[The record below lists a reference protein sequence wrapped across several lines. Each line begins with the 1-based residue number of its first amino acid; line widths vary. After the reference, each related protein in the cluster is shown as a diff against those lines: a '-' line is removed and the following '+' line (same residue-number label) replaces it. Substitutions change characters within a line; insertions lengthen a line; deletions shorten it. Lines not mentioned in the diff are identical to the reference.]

1 MCCLLVKHQIV
12 HTHILT
18 NVSAAV
24 IGLCRYYMQMLDM
37 GKADGTLLLQDNLY
51 SSGMLRPF
59 IIEFFILLI
68 HPVPFV
74 HFEIHLHEVFG
85 YTIYTSDD
93 FFTVLMLPRVYLLAR
108 VLRDELKLTH
118 ETVNYHGSLVKVNL
132 ENPLVIIKQIVLD
145 FPLVFVPVLY
155 ASTVLIAGYAMMC
168 LERPTNEDFFY
179 FQNAL
184 WAVLQTVTMVGF
196 GDMYPTTNFGR
207 LSAMF
212 ACGVALTN
220 YTIMVIGVKNIMTY
234 SAKELK
240 CFHWLKRKQWVV
252 VRDLQA
258 AILIQAFWRSSQQ
271 LSAKLSV
278 MPVYLRDTK
287 LCAEVRKF
295 RKIRAMEPLEVVNAS
310 SEAYSLYCLTHE
322 MKARVDK
329 LEQAVAEYT
338 DSGHN
343 SEARI

>member
-1 MCCLLVKHQIV
+1 MGAPYLVDV
-12 HTHILT
+12 LT
-18 NVSAAV
+18 MIANC
-24 IGLCRYYMQMLDM
+24 GR
-37 GKADGTLLLQDNLY
+37 
-51 SSGMLRPF
+51 
-59 IIEFFILLI
+59 
-68 HPVPFV
+68 
-74 HFEIHLHEVFG
+74 
-85 YTIYTSDD
+85 
-93 FFTVLMLPRVYLLAR
+93 
-108 VLRDELKLTH
+108 
-118 ETVNYHGSLVKVNL
+118 SLVKVNL

-168 LERPTNEDFFY
+168 LERCLTICCWTCLTNLCIGRQMRTSFISRMHYGYLSSRSAHSFSVT
-179 FQNAL
+179 FAL
-184 WAVLQTVTMVGF
+184 QAVLQTVTMVGF

-240 CFHWLKRKQWVV
+240 CFHWLKRKRWVV

-271 LSAKLSV
+271 LSAKMSV

-295 RKIRAMEPLEVVNAS
+295 RKIRA
-310 SEAYSLYCLTHE
+310 
-322 MKARVDK
+322 
-329 LEQAVAEYT
+329 
-338 DSGHN
+338 
-343 SEARI
+343 